1 MSILN
6 NNINSFL
13 ASSPA
18 GGGGGGVSGSGT
30 GNFLPKWASTT
41 SLTNSQLFD
50 NGTSVGVGTATPTSG
65 FLFDVNTSGIF
76 RTLLQV
82 GTTTV
87 NTTVHTGKILTD
99 GFIETSLGIN
109 ISAVTGNPFNKTGL
123 YASGNNVQ
131 YFAGNNAIGL
141 FGLNSNNGQFFGSTG
156 DFNPATTV
164 SNTGTLN
171 SFRVKSDVRPANN
184 TNNTTVQNQIIIDP
198 IINQINGTGT
208 GSGALRGIYYNP
220 TVTNLGGSSH
230 TAWQNTSG
238 DIIFGNLSDGTNL
251 TTQATLVDETG
262 KLIRQNG
269 KNFFNLYQAGATPIG
284 IAIDFAAGDYM
295 FGDDNNSRAA
305 LKLTVD
311 NFIGRYNG
319 ADQGIFLDFGNFE
332 YTFGQIED
340 DTILNFFHLV
350 DGTSGSEIAHFQKN
364 TNRVGYEFDF
374 GNPTTFKFGDFL
386 GAVGTGSI
394 EIDVTNNTMLFKANQ
409 TSGSTEFR
417 ANQLIFTGAN
427 LKTSSSG
434 GNSGDFLIITLEGT
448 VYKIPLDTA

>member
-30 GNFLPKWASTT
+30 GNYLPKWASST
-41 SLTNSQLFD
+41 SLTDSQLFD
-50 NGTSVGVGTATPTSG
+50 DGTSVGVGTASPTSG

-82 GTTTV
+82 GTSV
-87 NTTVHTGKILTD
+87 VPAGVGHTGNLFTD
-99 GFIETSLGIN
+99 GTIEASVGVNIAPITS
-109 ISAVTGNPFNKTGL
+109 NPFNKSGF
-123 YASGNNVQ
+123 YWASNIIDF
-131 YFAGNNAIGL
+131 FAGNTKIGS
-141 FGLNSNNGQFFGSTG
+141 FGLQTTGGQFFGITSSFFTQT
-156 DFNPATTV
+156 A
-164 SNTGTLN
+164 SHIGTQNAL
-171 SFRVKSDVRPANN
+171 RVQSGVRPAFNI
-184 TNNTTVQNQIIIDP
+184 NNTTEQNQIIIDP
-198 IINQINGTGT
+198 VINQINGTGT

-220 TVTNLGGSSH
+220 TVTSLGGSSH
-230 TAWQNTSG
+230 TAWHNTSG
-238 DIIFGNLSDGTNL
+238 DIIFGNLSDGGNL
-251 TTQATLVDETG
+251 TTQVTLVDETG

-269 KNFFNLYQAGATPIG
+269 KTFFNLYQGTVTPIG
-284 IAIDFAAGDYM
+284 IQIDFAAGDYM

-319 ADQGIFLDFGNFE
+319 ADQGIFLDYGNFS

-340 DTILNFFHLV
+340 GTILDFKHLV
-350 DGTSGSEIAHFQKN
+350 DGTSTTEIAYFQKS

-374 GNPTTFKFGDFL
+374 GSPTTFKFGDFL

-394 EIDVTNNTMLFKANQ
+394 EIDVTNDTMLFKMSQ
-409 TSGSTEFR
+409 TAGSTEFR

-434 GNSGDFLIITLEGT
+434 GNSGDFLVITLEGT

>member
-76 RTLLQV
+76 RTFLQV

-87 NTTVHTGKILTD
+87 NTTIHTGKIITD

-109 ISAVTGNPFNKTGL
+109 ISGVTGNPFNKTGL
-123 YASGNNVQ
+123 YASGNSVQ
-131 YFAGNNAIGL
+131 YFAGNNVIGL
-141 FGLNSNNGQFFGSTG
+141 FGLNSDNGQFFGSTG
-156 DFNPATTV
+156 NFNPATTV
-164 SNTGTLN
+164 GNTGTLN
-171 SFRVKSDVRPANN
+171 SLRVKSGVSPALN
-184 TNNTTVQNQIIIDP
+184 TNNNTVQNQIIIDP
-198 IINQINGTGT
+198 VINQINGAGT

-238 DIIFGNLSDGTNL
+238 DIIFGNLSDGSNL

-262 KLIRQNG
+262 KLIRQSS
-269 KNFFNLYQAGATPIG
+269 KNIFNLYQTGATAVG
-284 IAIDFAAGDYM
+284 IEIDFAAGDYM

-305 LKLTVD
+305 LKITTS
-311 NFIGRYNG
+311 NFIGKYNG
-319 ADQGIFLDFGNFE
+319 VNQGIFLDYGNFS
-332 YTFGQIED
+332 YTFGQFED
-340 DTILNFFHLV
+340 GAILDFFHLV
-350 DGTSGSEIAHFQKN
+350 DGTDGSEIAYFQKGV
-364 TNRVGYEFDF
+364 TRVGYEFDF
-374 GNPTTFKFGDFL
+374 GSPATFKFGDFN
-386 GAVGTGSI
+386 GVIGTSSI
-394 EIDVTNNTMLFKANQ
+394 EIDASNDTMLFKMNQ
-409 TSGSTEFR
+409 TQGSTEFR
-417 ANQLIFTGAN
+417 ANQLIFTGVN
-427 LKTSSSG
+427 LITNSST
-434 GNSGDFLIITLEGT
+434 GNSGNFLVVTVEGN
-448 VYKIPLDTA
+448 VYHIPLDNP